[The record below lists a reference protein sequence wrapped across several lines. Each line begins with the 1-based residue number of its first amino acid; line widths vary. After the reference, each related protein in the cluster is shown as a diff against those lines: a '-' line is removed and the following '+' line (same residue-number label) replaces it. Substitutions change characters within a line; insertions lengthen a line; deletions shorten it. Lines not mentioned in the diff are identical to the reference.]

1 MNQYG
6 AVLYALDIGQAELAA
21 MKDRMWQRLDRP
33 ETRRGGDQACPSV
46 PRPAWW

>member
-21 MKDRMWQRLDRP
+21 MKDRMWP
-33 ETRRGGDQACPSV
+33 KAGSAGIPARR
-46 PRPAWW
+46 